1 MICIYCIHLLLNIL
15 VSTVPKIQMRIFLY
29 NYNIIKHQGII
40 DNRKVLF
47 KFCCLLLFFGRERK
61 TYFLSTVLCSVCLDP
76 TLFHFKSGRTLS
88 LCFTGIVDEYSLGN
102 RAHCWAGGMLPQR
115 QFFIYFTSQL
125 QLLLPPHLP
134 VSLPPLPHPPLLHFS
149 PERRRPP
156 MGISQPNYV
165 KPGKTSTRQPS

>member
-1 MICIYCIHLLLNIL
+1 
-15 VSTVPKIQMRIFLY
+15 MRIFLY

-102 RAHCWAGGMLPQR
+102 RAHC
-115 QFFIYFTSQL
+115 
-125 QLLLPPHLP
+125 
-134 VSLPPLPHPPLLHFS
+134 
-149 PERRRPP
+149 
-156 MGISQPNYV
+156 
-165 KPGKTSTRQPS
+165 